1 MCNLIELRWFVICY
15 WTVVTDSFIII
26 IIFKTL
32 YVAHFNIK
40 YDQMRITFQFSKY
53 NVPDKMKLL
62 GYKIT
67 EIKNNDVQLGQIL
80 IL

>member
-1 MCNLIELRWFVICY
+1 
-15 WTVVTDSFIII
+15 
-26 IIFKTL
+26 
-32 YVAHFNIK
+32 
-40 YDQMRITFQFSKY
+40 MRITFQFSKY

-67 EIKNNDVQLGQIL
+67 EIKNNYVQLGQIL